1 MTFEQMN
8 EPTPRGA
15 VERATRDPRWV
26 VLLVIGLIS
35 VLLLAALAWGRR
47 SPSRTAEAVLLELS
61 REAFDRSADALEAT
75 VAKLGSAFER

>member
-47 SPSRTAEAVLLELS
+47 SPSRTAEAVLLELA